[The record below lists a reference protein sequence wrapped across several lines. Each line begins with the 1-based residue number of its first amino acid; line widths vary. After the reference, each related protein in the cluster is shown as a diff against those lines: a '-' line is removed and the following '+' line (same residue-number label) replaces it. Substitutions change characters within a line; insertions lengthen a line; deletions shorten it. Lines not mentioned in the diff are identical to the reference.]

1 MGVSMR
7 AKKKGL
13 SRLLLLVVALFFLG
27 VFGKNSFGSDSFRL
41 HIFYTNDLAGNIE
54 PCK

>member
-1 MGVSMR
+1 MR
-7 AKKKGL
+7 AKKEGL
-13 SRLLLLVVALFFLG
+13 FGLLPLAAALFFLG

-54 PCK
+54 PCR